1 MTRGLM
7 IAAPRSG
14 GGKTTLT
21 LALLAA
27 LRRRGV
33 AVRGAKTGPDYID
46 PAFHEALT
54 GLSSLNLDSWAMPP
68 ALLDDVMAQSCSGC
82 EILVTE
88 ASMGLFDG
96 LMEPQGARGAPA
108 DIAARLGLPV
118 VLVLDISGQGQS
130 AAATAL
136 GFATLD
142 PTVRIAGVILNRVGS
157 PRHAAMATR
166 AITATG
172 MPVLGAFGRDT
183 QLQMPE
189 RHLGLVQAR
198 EHGGLDA
205 LADRLATQAERDLD
219 LDAILAC
226 ALPPRIA
233 PVASAPIGLPP
244 PGQRIAVAND
254 AAFSFL
260 YAHIVSGWRRAG
272 AEIHCFSPLN
282 DEGPDESCDA
292 CWLPG
297 GYPELHAGRLAAAG
311 HFRHALGQFARTRP
325 VHGECGGFMVLGE
338 SLTDK
343 AGETHRMTGLLGH
356 ATSFARRRMNLGY
369 RSATLRH
376 DCAIGQAGTVLRGHE
391 FHYATVTSP
400 GDDTPLAD
408 MRDGYGEP
416 RGTGG
421 GRRGLVS
428 GTFFHVLSTLPAM
441 QAGTICATDI
451 PVPAMAQVSAQT

>member
-14 GGKTTLT
+14 SGKTTLT
-21 LALLAA
+21 LAILAA

-54 GLSSLNLDSWAMPP
+54 GLSSLNLDSWAMPAP
-68 ALLDDVMAQSCSGC
+68 LLDGVMAQAYSGC
-82 EILVTE
+82 DVVVTE

-108 DIAARLGLPV
+108 DIAARYALPV
-118 VLVLDISGQGQS
+118 LLVLDISGQGQS

-136 GFATLD
+136 GFARLNPD
-142 PTVRIAGVILNRVGS
+142 VRVAGVILNRVGS
-157 PRHAAMATR
+157 PRHAAMATQ
-166 AITATG
+166 AINAVG
-172 MPVLGAFGRDT
+172 LPVLGAFGRDAGL
-183 QLQMPE
+183 QLPE

-198 EHGGLDA
+198 EHDGLDA
-205 LADRLATQAERDLD
+205 LATRLAAQAERDLD

-226 ALPPRIA
+226 ATAANLPA
-233 PVASAPIGLPP
+233 TAGQQACALPP

-260 YAHIVSGWRRAG
+260 YAHMVAGWRAAG
-272 AEIHCFSPLN
+272 AELLPFSPLA
-282 DEGPDESCDA
+282 DEGPAPDCDA

-297 GYPELHAGRLAAAG
+297 GYPELHAGQLAQAARFRTELA
-311 HFRHALGQFARTRP
+311 HFAHTRP

-356 ATSFARRRMNLGY
+356 ATSFATRRMNLGY
-369 RSATLRH
+369 RAATLRH
-376 DCAIGQAGTVLRGHE
+376 DCAVGAAGTRLRGHE
-391 FHYATVTSP
+391 FHYATLTDP
-400 GDDTPLAD
+400 GTDEPLAD
-408 MRDGYGEP
+408 MQDGYGTP
-416 RGTGG
+416 RPPGG
-421 GRRGLVS
+421 LRRGLVS
-428 GTFFHVLSTLPAM
+428 GTFFHVL
-441 QAGTICATDI
+441 ATD
-451 PVPAMAQVSAQT
+451 QVAAAP

>member
-68 ALLDDVMAQSCSGC
+68 ELLDDVMAQACSDC

-96 LMEPQGARGAPA
+96 LMAPQGARGAPA
-108 DIAARLGLPV
+108 DIAARSGLPV

-157 PRHAAMATR
+157 PRHAAMATQ

-172 MPVLGAFGRDT
+172 IPVLGAFGRDT

-198 EHGGLDA
+198 EHGGLDE
-205 LADRLATQAERDLD
+205 LAARLATQAERDLD

-226 ALPPRIA
+226 ARAPRID
-233 PVASAPIGLPP
+233 PVASTAIALPP

-260 YAHIVSGWRRAG
+260 YAHVVAGWRRAG
-272 AEIHCFSPLN
+272 AEIRSFSPLN
-282 DEGPDESCDA
+282 DEGPSEGCDA

-311 HFRHALGQFARTRP
+311 HFRHALARFAQTRP

-343 AGETHRMTGLLGH
+343 AGVTHRMTGLLGH

-400 GDDTPLAD
+400 GHDTPLAD
-408 MRDGYGEP
+408 MHDGYGEP
-416 RGTGG
+416 RGTAGG
-421 GRRGLVS
+421 QRGLVS

-451 PVPAMAQVSAQT
+451 PVPGTAQVSEQT